1 MRRQASILFSQ
12 LCSHCVRLFFWV
24 ARYLG
29 LKGESAAVRPVAGG
43 IRPKAWAWLLRR
55 VGRRTAPPRT
65 QRPVAEALQAR
76 EQPASPGRDV
86 PLPPAT
92 PDEVSPALHPL
103 QVVIATPKLVPAAKL
118 APTPTPVPERTPTR
132 EFTPASEP
140 EPSPRAPRRQTT
152 QSQTPPR
159 RRERSSVAP
168 RLEPLAPEPSPEESE
183 SSATIRGTAQVIP
196 IDLRRV
202 PKPPLQRR
210 IAVIADCENDTV
222 SVEASLRFTGLLSKK
237 GRLKNKACGAHIVH
251 TGDMMH
257 KNAPNA
263 VVVGFWEGLR
273 TAAEAA
279 DCCLH
284 LVAGNHELEIWR
296 RLQSGAR
303 LGLKP
308 VEQQAVQG
316 LIRTMKLFH
325 VEGSILFIH
334 GYPTLTLLRHMQA
347 YRTDTGKSLNDY
359 NQDWF
364 QIAFDD
370 AKLLTRYAYPRSNVC
385 RESLLHDVPS
395 PARYYRRYGREVA
408 ALLSSFGIDL
418 VVHGHRPERS
428 GVQSDYEVQRWLPG
442 IRMINND
449 TQIRLQ
455 GLGATVIRQVESG
468 PTDVLFVNT
477 NNATLAHR
485 AEVRGLLRRP
495 KRAAD
500 DSLDL
505 KQMVP
510 DGQVFSF
517 VRNGDL
523 RASGVAA
530 EPQTRQPSDQRFG
543 RV

>member
-1 MRRQASILFSQ
+1 M
-12 LCSHCVRLFFWV
+12 RLFLWV
-24 ARYLG
+24 APYRGLG
-29 LKGESAAVRPVAGG
+29 HESAAARPLAGG
-43 IRPKAWAWLLRR
+43 IPPKWRTWLLRTA
-55 VGRRTAPPRT
+55 GRGTVPQRT
-65 QRPVAEALQAR
+65 QRPLAESRQAW
-76 EQPASPGRDV
+76 EQPSSPGHDV
-86 PLPPAT
+86 SLPPAT
-92 PDEVSPALHPL
+92 PDEVTPALHPL
-103 QVVIATPKLVPAAKL
+103 QVFIATPEIARAPELAPAAEL
-118 APTPTPVPERTPTR
+118 APTPELA
-132 EFTPASEP
+132 PAPEP
-140 EPSPRAPRRQTT
+140 EPGPTALRPQTT
-152 QSQTPPR
+152 QSQTPPQ

-168 RLEPLAPEPSPEESE
+168 RLEPPAPEPSPEESE
-183 SSATIRGTAQVIP
+183 SPATIRGTAQVIP
-196 IDLRRV
+196 IDLRRI
-202 PKPPLQRR
+202 PKPPLPRR
-210 IAVIADCENDTV
+210 IAVIADCENDTA

-237 GRLKNKACGAHIVH
+237 GRLKKKAHGAHIVQ

-263 VVVGFWEGLR
+263 EVVGLWERLR

-279 DCCLH
+279 DCGLH

-334 GYPTLTLLRHMQA
+334 GYPTVTLLRHIQA

-364 QIAFDD
+364 RKAFDD

-385 RESLLHDVPS
+385 RDSLLQDVPN

-408 ALLSSFGIDL
+408 ALLNSFGIDL

-428 GVQSDYEVQRWLPG
+428 GMQSDYELQRWLPG

-449 TQIRLQ
+449 IQTRLQ

-468 PTDVLFVNT
+468 LTDVLFVNA

-485 AEVRGLLRRP
+485 ADVRCLLRRP
-495 KRAAD
+495 NRSVD
-500 DSLDL
+500 DPLDL
-505 KQMVP
+505 KKMVL

-517 VRNGDL
+517 VRSGDS

-530 EPQTRQPSDQRFG
+530 ESQTRQPFDQRIVG